1 MKKQEFLDRLQS
13 RIDVLDDLEVQDI
26 MMEYEGHILE
36 KMNKGKSEEEAIQD
50 FGDFNELIKD
60 ILSAYKIKDIQ
71 VPKHRNGMTEWLKK
85 ALNEIQ
91 NFIEP
96 MFSGAFK
103 LRGKQVLYFLG
114 YIGLTLLLVFLIQY
128 PIWLVKVIGR
138 LLLSSIPFS
147 LGYVFG
153 GLFTFLIYVAHLVI
167 SILILVLGVQRA
179 IEAASDKNMVSFGI
193 SKKETLM
200 KMESEENNVS
210 TISNSIATLKVKRE
224 PVILPFIGKSFVL
237 LFKVF
242 VFLCLLPGVMFVL
255 GLVAVLGVMIALLT
269 KGIYFVGLF
278 LIVIGFLLGTLTIL
292 DLIVK
297 SVYKKG
303 AAHA

>member
-1 MKKQEFLDRLQS
+1 MKKQEFLDRLKN
-13 RIDVLDDLEVQDI
+13 RIDVLDDSEVQDI
-26 MMEYEGHILE
+26 MMEYERHILE
-36 KMNKGKSEEEAIQD
+36 KMNKGKSEEEAIRD

-71 VPKHRNGMTEWLKK
+71 VPKHRNKMADWLKK
-85 ALNEIQ
+85 AVNEIQ

-96 MFSGAFK
+96 LFFGVFK

-114 YIGLTLLLVFLIQY
+114 YIALTLLLVFLIQY
-128 PIWLVKVIGR
+128 PIWLVKVLGK

-147 LGYVFG
+147 LGRIFG
-153 GLFTFLIYVAHLVI
+153 GLFTFLINVAHLGI

-179 IEAASDKNMVSFGI
+179 IEVATEKKIVSYGFTT
-193 SKKETLM
+193 KETLI
-200 KMESEENNVS
+200 KVEPAEENVS
-210 TISNSIATLKVKRE
+210 LNDNPIVPSKIKRE

-242 VFLCLLPGVMFVL
+242 VFLCMIPGIMFVM
-255 GLVAVLGVMIALLT
+255 GLVAILGVMIAFLM

-278 LIVIGFLLGTLTIL
+278 LIVIGFLLGSLTII
-292 DLIVK
+292 DLIVR